1 MTEFERSKHFVV
13 AVDSNINSLDPHVFK
28 TEAGYCAVANL
39 YDAPLEHALQPYLE
53 GSWLASPEIKG
64 ALVESFELTLGG
76 EDLRLQIR
84 PGITFSNGT
93 PVTAESFRYTVER
106 ALCGPGYADL
116 LLNMI
121 GIFDPQQVQV
131 VDDRA
136 VRLELRFSSPF
147 LLQSLAMMDW
157 AILEVGE
164 SQRGAG
170 REEPWA
176 EGWYENAALGAGPY
190 VLDSFKPGKE
200 CVLKANRRYWKLGLP
215 GNDGVTMK
223 IVQSAQ
229 ERVRMLR
236 AGEADVAV
244 GLEAEALT
252 QLERDAGVQVV
263 ALPSTLWKYLGVNN
277 RIPPFDDIRVRK
289 ALCYATP
296 YEEIISEAFGGRAQ
310 PLTSPVP
317 AGIPTHDGSFW
328 DYRMDLDQAR
338 ELLREAGLGEGFD
351 AKLTIREEKAEDE
364 LIAGLVQE
372 SFGEVGVRLE
382 IEKIL
387 SLEFHE
393 RVAEEKLPMFL
404 LEMLSWIRDPFFKM
418 HLLIETGALE
428 NRIGYS
434 NTRIDE
440 IIAQGLQEPDSRTRK
455 TLSLEA
461 QRLFAEDTPC
471 VLLCQPHWVVA
482 ARSSL
487 RGIVMMNDH
496 QLRFA
501 YMERAR

>member
-1 MTEFERSKHFVV
+1 MESESSNHIVV
-13 AVDSNINSLDPHVFK
+13 AVDSDINSLDPHVFK

-39 YDAPLEHALQPYLE
+39 YDAPLEHALQPNPD
-53 GSWLASPEIKG
+53 GSWLANPEIQG
-64 ALVESFELTLGG
+64 ALVESFELASGG
-76 EDLRLQIR
+76 TELRLQIR
-84 PGITFSNGT
+84 PGATFSNGA
-93 PVTAESFRYTVER
+93 PVTAESFSYTVER
-106 ALCGPGYADL
+106 ALRGPGYADL
-116 LLNMI
+116 LLNLI

-131 VDDRA
+131 VGDRA
-136 VRLELRFSSPF
+136 VRLKLRFSSPF

-157 AILEVGE
+157 AILDAGE
-164 SQRGAG
+164 SRRRAG

-176 EGWYENAALGAGPY
+176 EGWYESAALGAGPY
-190 VLDSFKPGKE
+190 VLDSFRPGKE
-200 CVLKANRRYWKLGLP
+200 CVLKANRRYWRSSLP

-229 ERVRMLR
+229 DRVRMLQ

-244 GLEAEALT
+244 GLGAEALT
-252 QLERDAGVQVV
+252 QLERDTDVQVV

-277 RIPPFDDIRVRK
+277 RTPPFDDIRVRK
-289 ALCYATP
+289 ALCHATQ
-296 YEEIISEAFGGRAQ
+296 YESIISQAFGGRAQ

-317 AGIPTHDGSFW
+317 AGVPTHDGSFW
-328 DYRMDLDQAR
+328 EYGMDLDKAR
-338 ELLREAGLGEGFD
+338 SLLREAGLGEGFD

-364 LIAGLVQE
+364 LIADLIQQAY
-372 SFGEVGVRLE
+372 GEVGIRLE
-382 IEKIL
+382 VEKIP

-393 RVAEEKLPMFL
+393 MVAEEKLPMFIL
-404 LEMLSWIRDPFFKM
+404 DMLSWIRDPFFKM

-434 NTRIDE
+434 NARIDD
-440 IIAQGLQEPDSRTRK
+440 IIARGLREPDPGAREA
-455 TLSLEA
+455 LSLEA
-461 QRLFAEDTPC
+461 QRLFAEDVPC

-482 ARSSL
+482 ARSTL

-501 YMERAR
+501 YMERAS